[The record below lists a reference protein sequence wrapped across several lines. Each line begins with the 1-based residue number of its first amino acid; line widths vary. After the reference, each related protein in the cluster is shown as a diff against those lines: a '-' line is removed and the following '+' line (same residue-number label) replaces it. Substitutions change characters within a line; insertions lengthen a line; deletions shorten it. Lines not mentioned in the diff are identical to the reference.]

1 MPVLV
6 ARATLEEEL
15 EDEIRNLF
23 YHLDR
28 NKTGSVDAEDLFD
41 FLRQLPEG
49 ERLSEEDVNHLLI
62 EMDLLK
68 VGYLSYED
76 FVFLLLPK

>member
-1 MPVLV
+1 
-6 ARATLEEEL
+6 
-15 EDEIRNLF
+15 
-23 YHLDR
+23 
-28 NKTGSVDAEDLFD
+28 VDAEDLFD